1 MVERTTTMSSKTL
14 DSILAAP
21 PLQRITPAAREAIES
36 IELLAA
42 QQANAPQEAIALTGP
57 APETKGLS
65 CSFAW
70 NPESLKLDL
79 VSPQKVLVDT
89 AKIDGQFSITIRF

>member
-1 MVERTTTMSSKTL
+1 MSKTL

-21 PLQRITPAAREAIES
+21 PLQRITPAAKEAIATVEA
-36 IELLAA
+36 LAA
-42 QQANAPQEAIALTGP
+42 QQSNAPQEAVTMTGSP
-57 APETKGLS
+57 PENKGLS

-70 NPESLKLDL
+70 SPEALKLDL
-79 VSPQKVLVDT
+79 VSAQKVLVDA